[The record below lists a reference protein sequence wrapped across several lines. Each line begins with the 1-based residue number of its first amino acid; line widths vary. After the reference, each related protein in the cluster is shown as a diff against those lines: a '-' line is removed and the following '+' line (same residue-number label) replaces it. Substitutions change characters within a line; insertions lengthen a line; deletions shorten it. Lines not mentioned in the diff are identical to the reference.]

1 MCVDTVRISPKII
14 GKEALKCYD
23 VASKIYEEYFDKGI
37 PLKTLAEHA
46 RVLEMY
52 YDGELV
58 EAN

>member
-1 MCVDTVRISPKII
+1 MTAD
-14 GKEALKCYD
+14 ALLAQMKQLENPEKNKFLD
-23 VASKIYEEYFDKGI
+23 KIYEEYFDKGI

-58 EAN
+58 KAD